1 MALGG
6 GEGFSGQHVGL
17 HQIADMDPVHPRP
30 AIPKSEHEKPLL
42 NVALVGVGEQGEK
55 HRRSL
60 EMAFNSISMQTAPQ
74 FLASGQTSLSQP
86 H

>member
-6 GEGFSGQHVGL
+6 GEGFGGQHVGL

-30 AIPKSEHEKPLL
+30 SVPKSEHEKPLL
-42 NVALVGVGEQGEK
+42 NVALVEGGEGEK

-60 EMAFNSISMQTAPQ
+60 EMAFNSISRQTAPQ